1 MVNIHLSLSQWYMER
16 RPKFVE
22 QQANSFEAFLDE
34 LEIGE
39 CYPENEGLA
48 RKIIQTLQSKYN
60 LLDL

>member
-1 MVNIHLSLSQWYMER
+1 MKKSQWEIEWERTR
-16 RPKFVE
+16 RPRFIDRE
-22 QQANSFEAFLDE
+22 RTSFEAFLDE